1 MSARIRL
8 ACLCVCL
15 LLALPLALSACGG
28 DGKQTITGQVISV
41 VPSAS
46 MFSIQTADGKR
57 YDFKIKAGSNIDLV
71 HVKEH
76 MHTRTQIKVEF
87 TGTTSPYE
95 ASYAD

>member
-1 MSARIRL
+1 
-8 ACLCVCL
+8 

-41 VPSAS
+41 VPSAN
-46 MFSIQTADGKR
+46 MFSVQTADGKR
-57 YDFKIKAGSNIDLV
+57 YDFKVKAGTNIDLV

-76 MHTRTQIKVEF
+76 MDTRTQIKVEF
-87 TGTTSPYE
+87 TGTTPPYE